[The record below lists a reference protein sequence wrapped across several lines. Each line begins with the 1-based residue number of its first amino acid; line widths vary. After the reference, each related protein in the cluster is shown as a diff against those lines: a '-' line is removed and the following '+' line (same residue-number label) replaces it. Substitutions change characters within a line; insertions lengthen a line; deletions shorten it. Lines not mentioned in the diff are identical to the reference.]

1 MNKLNRRRFLRLAG
15 AGSAIAAAGALL
27 PAAALVTGSRNGIF
41 RFRGVAGL
49 PQPPLATYASYVVEG
64 RVDLKTRSGT
74 VTKAVFAG
82 APEAMSTIALPGLFR
97 VVRVTD
103 VQHSGEAI
111 HIKGVIDDRSQFR
124 RDESPSVEIVLN
136 RSQGV
141 GRTHFFGTEVPLRVE
156 P

>member
-1 MNKLNRRRFLRLAG
+1 MNRLNRRRFLQLAG

-27 PAAALVTGSRNGIF
+27 PAAALLTGSRNGIF
-41 RFRGVAGL
+41 RFRAVTGL
-49 PQPPLATYASYVVEG
+49 PQPPLPNYASYVLEG
-64 RVDLKTRSGT
+64 RVDLSTQSGT

-97 VVRVTD
+97 VVRVTG
-103 VQHSGEAI
+103 VKQLNGMI
-111 HIKGVIDDRSQFR
+111 HIKGVIDDRSQLR
-124 RDESPSVEIVLN
+124 KDESPSVEIVLN

-141 GRTHFFGTEVPLRVE
+141 GRTHFFGTEVPLRLE